1 MIPASESVKLLTSSL
16 KGMKLSANEAIS
28 VVDKL
33 TKLDMKSA
41 TSAQELAQ
49 ALSKVANS
57 ARLAKVSQD
66 EILGI
71 LSVGIETTQQ
81 SGDVIGTAVR
91 SLLARFS
98 NVKASKFGGSGEETE
113 GTLNDTEA
121 VLSKIG
127 IRIRNASGEMRS
139 FMDVLDDVAEKWD
152 TLDDV
157 SRNAISTAMAGTR
170 QKEIFAS
177 IIENYDRVKELIGES
192 ANAAGTADEKYSAYM
207 DSMEAAT
214 KRLQNAWEGFTQ
226 SLETSTVMK
235 FLTNSVALLVENADK
250 LKYIVTGIAAA
261 SSARI
266 FDFFTNKGETGGWK
280 GLIANIPFIGRGT
293 KTNNILESIDKKVG
307 DIRGEVKKDKNGATK
322 NGSIIS
328 RLMSGRKQYKAD
340 EAFVKSY
347 KARQSAYSLYTE
359 NQKVVR
365 GYTKAKQIKD
375 LSIIKQ
381 AQHYRK
387 FISDYESGKIDTSN
401 MSPQEERAYEAYYKQ
416 AQSGVKGVDSALSR
430 QSALAY
436 VKEARNKRK
445 LNEKFLADNKKQYKE
460 AQKRIAAQKALSL
473 DTFKQTAAVSGI
485 ATLATQLL
493 TTKEVGAGI
502 GGWAGKLITGNR
514 GNQQTLEE
522 TAGDKA
528 LRTGFATAGSIGGA
542 AAAFI
547 PVVGP
552 AIAPIVSAI
561 GSVVGEG
568 IGGLL
573 STWFRAD
580 ELAMKQRVADAKE
593 NLSRLDAIKST
604 METNSSIMTEE
615 LTSSEDFEKLY
626 KYTDDLYDKLF
637 ELQYE
642 GNVDIIGAFNKF
654 AKTVGNK
661 TQIENISDL
670 VDEINNGNADQR
682 SMIKKQLE
690 LAEAQINLEELRKS
704 QEEEREK
711 IKETTSSKISSGTI
725 SDLNESQIS
734 KLKEFGFN
742 YSFGWTSRSKTSHN
756 RQSSKLY
763 FDQDAT
769 AEERIEAIDKA
780 IKYLKDFTDNT
791 SESFVSA
798 LREQKKEI
806 EKSASSLKKYDQQI
820 FNAKANVGFL
830 AANIHDLTTT
840 ELKDL
845 TMDGVVGRVVEALE
859 AQGVEVRNAVGYI
872 KDEYQD
878 AIEKL
883 IKSDSKFSTLQQ
895 ADTKTLGQLTSA
907 QERFSSMLEEQAELV
922 KEYGESWE
930 KWYDAAKRGKLSEE
944 IAKIVYA
951 ANPERTEQFARAWN
965 TTREGLEKLTKEF
978 PDLTTAIGLMSP
990 SEVREYYSVFTDLFE
1005 DLAADSALTAE
1016 NFEKL
1021 INQYPQLLKYYK
1033 NGTLSTEL
1041 LSKANEEQRV
1051 AYANAMLSA
1060 ELSNA
1065 GIAENFL
1072 TAVKSVSMGK
1082 ANEEAARFINL
1093 EKDSAAAIL
1102 KEIGSVKSLNEVLDK
1117 ANVLRQKGG
1126 EDNEKTANALEK
1138 LVEQYL
1144 NYEKVIEWT
1153 DPIYA
1158 MAQQGEIDRLTQ
1170 EIENLNEQKDALSN
1184 VNDERQRE
1192 LDLIKA
1198 KEALEN
1204 ARKEKKRVYR
1214 AGLGF
1219 VMESDEEA
1227 IATAQENLDKLNV
1240 EKQQEDIQYQIEQ
1253 LESLKSILENL
1264 DEEKQKEANK
1274 KALEE
1279 YFGGK
1284 NPLDLTNSDM
1294 VSKLVEGYA
1303 ENRISINTGTGEI
1316 KDADGNVIGN
1326 IDGLEGVKKSKN
1338 EQASS
1343 AKTALIGGKDAE
1355 GNDVAGAFN
1364 TFNTAKSTFEDID
1377 KSKIGTE
1384 EYRTAAEDYRAAKKD
1399 LETKLSEAKSTG
1411 VDAETIEKGSNLLKS
1426 YEEPE
1431 KSDWILVN
1439 GLKNPDSSLLG
1450 NHVASGTHDVML
1462 TTKETAD
1469 TNQFNKSKY
1478 TVVKTYNPSTGEW
1491 GGWEKISGS
1500 ISGLPDNSIV
1510 MNSDWDDAY
1519 AWVKGGQ
1526 LYWVADANGNIKK
1539 DGTWHKKNWATG
1551 TTSAPEGLS
1560 LINEL
1565 GTEAVITPGGT
1576 LTALPSKTGI
1586 VPADIT
1592 RNVWALG
1599 EVAPTLV
1606 AQLGSLT
1613 QKTLSGNAGNTTY
1626 EEGQYFD
1633 NFTMNVYPA
1642 KGDDFNKIL
1651 EQARAQMRLT
1661 RHNN

>member
-1 MIPASESVKLLTSSL
+1 
-16 KGMKLSANEAIS
+16 MKLSANEAIS

-98 NVKASKFGGSGEETE
+98 NVKASKFSGSGEETE

-177 IIENYDRVKELIGES
+177 IIENYDRVKELTEES
-192 ANAAGTADEKYSAYM
+192 ANAAGTANEKYTAYM

-235 FLTNSVALLVENADK
+235 FLTNKVALLVENADK
-250 LKYIVTGIAAA
+250 LKYIITVFAAA
-261 SSARI
+261 SSAKI
-266 FDFFTNKGETGGWK
+266 FDFFTNKGETGGFK

-293 KTNNILESIDKKVG
+293 KTNNILENIDKKVG
-307 DIRGEVKKDKNGATK
+307 DIRGEVKKDKSGVTK
-322 NGSIIS
+322 NGGLIS

-340 EAFVKSY
+340 EAFVKKDVMQAAAMAASKEAYLSQAKKVNALRVMSEDIGGPLSDFDEMQEAQIMQQQYEEEKKILQEKRQQY
-347 KARQSAYSLYTE
+347 KAQEAISKTNKEEVKLA
-359 NQKVVR
+359 
-365 GYTKAKQIKD
+365 KA
-375 LSIIKQ
+375 
-381 AQHYRK
+381 
-387 FISDYESGKIDTSN
+387 
-401 MSPQEERAYEAYYKQ
+401 
-416 AQSGVKGVDSALSR
+416 
-430 QSALAY
+430 
-436 VKEARNKRK
+436 
-445 LNEKFLADNKKQYKE
+445 
-460 AQKRIAAQKALSL
+460 RIAAQKKLSL
-473 DTFKQTAAVSGI
+473 DTFKQTAVISGI
-485 ATLATQLL
+485 ATLATQLM
-493 TTKEVGAGI
+493 TTKEVGTGI

-528 LRTGFATAGSIGGA
+528 LRTGFATAGSIAGA

-552 AIAPIVSAI
+552 AIAPIASAI
-561 GSVVGEG
+561 GSVAGEG

-604 METNSSIMTEE
+604 METNNSIITEE
-615 LTSSEDFEKLY
+615 LTSSEDFERLY

-642 GNVDIIGAFNKF
+642 GNVDIIGAINN
-654 AKTVGNK
+654 ASKTFKGV
-661 TQIENISDL
+661 ENITSIRDL
-670 VDEINNGNADQR
+670 CNEINNGNADQR
-682 SMIKKQLE
+682 SMIKRQLE
-690 LAEAQINLEELRKS
+690 LAGAQANLGELVKS
-704 QEEEREK
+704 QEGERNSINAILSKGFEFSFKAGKYYIGGNDEAAKKQNTLLEKLKGIYGLSNELGGRSTAGRAAYYNFELAEELSPEEK
-711 IKETTSSKISSGTI
+711 IKSLEDVLSIYDEAVETAQV
-725 SDLNESQIS
+725 SQDEY
-734 KLKEFGFN
+734 K
-742 YSFGWTSRSKTSHN
+742 RV
-756 RQSSKLY
+756 
-763 FDQDAT
+763 A
-769 AEERIEAIDKA
+769 
-780 IKYLKDFTDNT
+780 
-791 SESFVSA
+791 
-798 LREQKKEI
+798 KEI
-806 EKSASSLKKYDQQI
+806 ENYIQSIKKALEEEKKLDKVLVS
-820 FNAKANVGFL
+820 NRSNVGYL
-830 AANIHDLTTT
+830 AADIHDLTTA

-845 TMDGVVGRVVEALE
+845 TMDGVVGLVVEALE
-859 AQGVEVRNAVGYI
+859 AQGVEVRNAAGYI

-883 IKSDSKFSTLQQ
+883 IKSDSKFNALQQ

-907 QERFSSMLEEQAELV
+907 QERFSSMLEEQTELV
-922 KEYGESWE
+922 KKYGKSWD

-951 ANPERTEQFARAWN
+951 ANPERIEQFARAWN

-1005 DLAADSALTAE
+1005 DLAADSTLTTE

-1033 NGTLSTEL
+1033 NGTLSAEL
-1041 LSKANEEQRV
+1041 LGKANEEQRV

-1060 ELSNA
+1060 ELSNT
-1065 GIAENFL
+1065 GIGEDFL
-1072 TAVKSVSMGK
+1072 AAVKSVSMGE
-1082 ANEEAARFINL
+1082 ANEEAARFVNL
-1093 EKDSAAAIL
+1093 TKESAETIL

-1117 ANVLRQKGG
+1117 ANALRQNG
-1126 EDNEKTANALEK
+1126 DEKAARALEE

-1227 IATAQENLDKLNV
+1227 ITTAQENLDKLNV

-1253 LESLKSILENL
+1253 LEFLKSILENL

-1279 YFGGK
+1279 YFGENMSK
-1284 NPLDLTNSDM
+1284 LANSEL
-1294 VSKLVEGYA
+1294 VTKLVEGYS

-1316 KDADGNVIGN
+1316 KDADGNVVGN
-1326 IDGLEGVKKSKN
+1326 IDGLKGVKKSKN

-1343 AKTALIGGKDAE
+1343 AKTALVGGKDAE
-1355 GNDVAGAFN
+1355 GNDITGV
-1364 TFNTAKSTFEDID
+1364 FEDFKKAKKEFEGISSD
-1377 KSKIGTE
+1377 KVGTE
-1384 EYRTAAEDYRAAKKD
+1384 EYRTAAENYRNAKKD
-1399 LETKLSEAKSTG
+1399 LETKLSEAKSAG
-1411 VDAETIEKGSNLLKS
+1411 VDEETVEGGSNLLKS
-1426 YEEPE
+1426 YQEPE
-1431 KSDWILVN
+1431 KADWILVN
-1439 GLKNPDSSLLG
+1439 GLKNPDGSLLG
-1450 NHVASGTHDVML
+1450 NNVASGSHNVML
-1462 TTKETAD
+1462 TTKEAAD
-1469 TNQFNKSKY
+1469 ANQFKESKY
-1478 TVVKTYNPSTGEW
+1478 TAVKTYNPLTGEW
-1491 GGWEKISGS
+1491 GSWEKISGS
-1500 ISGLPDNSIV
+1500 ISDLPDNSIV

-1519 AWVKGGQ
+1519 AWVKNGQ

-1539 DGTWHKKNWATG
+1539 DGTWHKDWATG